1 MAACVSSYIPTTTAA
16 ATRAADVVSITG
28 SAFSAWYRQDEGTMF
43 VDGSTPAFTNTTGFV
58 AINAA
63 GNTNRL
69 EIRQS
74 RNTPN
79 VTGASVDVTWANIYA
94 TPALVANT
102 SYKQATAVSNASHG
116 NSIAGSLDTSSTAIG
131 TIAATQLFFGT
142 RSSQTAPT
150 GGSSSTIRRFTF
162 WTQRLP
168 NPKLQS
174 ITQ

>member
-1 MAACVSSYIPTTTAA
+1 V
-16 ATRAADVVSITG
+16 
-28 SAFSAWYRQDEGTMF
+28 F

-79 VTGASVDVTWANIYA
+79 VTGASVDVIWTNINA
-94 TPALVANT
+94 TPTLAANT

-116 NSIAGSLDTSSTAIG
+116 NSIARSLDTSSTVIG
-131 TIAATQLFFGT
+131 TIAATQLFFGI

-150 GGSSSTIRRFTF
+150 GGSSSTIRRLTY
-162 WTQRLP
+162 WPQRLA
-168 NPKLQS
+168 NSTLQS
-174 ITQ
+174 LTH